1 MRTEGCLTATSSEGI
16 SNPLHKKLLERRQT
30 LIDINRDE
38 ENEEKSLRQ
47 LLATNYSMK
56 KKKNSLLF
64 CFQKAFM

>member
-1 MRTEGCLTATSSEGI
+1 MRTEGYRTATSSEGI
-16 SNPLHKKLLERRQT
+16 SNTLHKKLLEKKQT
-30 LIDINRDE
+30 LIDIDRDE

-47 LLATNYSMK
+47 LLATNCSMK